1 MNFNKSKKYDLNY
14 LLEEDILD
22 DKCTIEKLLKLNPYL
37 TKSSPELYKIFLAQ
51 RPDLSDDVKNHYL
64 KIIKYLKDREKI
76 KVEEALKIMKDV
88 NY

>member
-1 MNFNKSKKYDLNY
+1 MNLNKNKKYDLNY

-22 DKCTIEKLLKLNPYL
+22 EKCTIEKLLRLNPYL
-37 TKSSPELYKIFLAQ
+37 TKSTPELYKIFLAQ

-64 KIIKYLKDREKI
+64 NIIQKLEDREKNKI
-76 KVEEALKIMKDV
+76 EEALKIMKDV